1 MATTYPKIPAYPN
14 ILNGG
19 TGATSIEVTST
30 DNTVTQNGASS
41 FNPTTKSL
49 TVDLSADKIPS
60 YDEYAD
66 LPDPTTVELRS
77 YAAVNQTT
85 QIGGQLQ
92 TAGIYNILTVGGV
105 EGQYWSFLGE
115 YPDNITIKY
124 GNEVLYVNTGTSA
137 NQILQLDGE
146 AKVPAVDA
154 SQTTVGT
161 VVPTNA
167 IVSDNDS
174 INTSVNKLQGQIDN
188 ALKPLSPAVN
198 NNIVTTTSTGTL
210 KDSGFNINNSLPYSN
225 PLPTEVADALSTYN
239 YMISLANATNGLPAV
254 LLYFDTNQT
263 LSGLPTQGDYTCV
276 DNDRVILTN
285 QTNPAENLIYNVHSG
300 AWTIAPDSTK
310 VNQLLGAYT
319 EIIKGTYSISWTY
332 LVSISPSSGDF
343 VPTSVTWSVPIPSG
357 LYQAGAGLSLT
368 GSVFSVAD
376 NGVTNAKLAQ
386 SGANTYK
393 GNNTGALANVQD
405 IASGALTEAT
415 SSVLNITGGDNAL
428 LNSASIQVKQAT
440 TSVSG
445 YLSSTDWTTFNDKQN
460 ALTNPV
466 TSSSASATNNQLAV
480 FNGTNNQVSSQTTL
494 PTTAVPA
501 FIGDIT
507 NTTGSLNTT
516 ISNNAVTNAKLNT
529 MATNTIKANITGSTA
544 NPQDITIA
552 QLNTSLSINTN
563 TQYVTP
569 LGSDTNNGYTPSTG
583 VATLG
588 QALTNLGNVSG
599 IIFISP
605 KVGGYSGDYTITSQ
619 NINIVSLSPNQA
631 VDFNGTLT
639 FTHTASN
646 VQLNNISCEILN
658 HTGNGALYMFGG
670 SVTTSLTSSG
680 NGYLYTSGVDLQ
692 ATATTVNITGA
703 KSVVFTNATAL
714 GQLTINNASAI
725 VSLLNCLNSKTIT
738 LTSGVVGINNST
750 IYSASAGA
758 NAISVSPGAFLFA
771 TNSTFLIPN
780 TTNPA
785 LINIPAGSFYSIN
798 NCAYSD
804 SSVIAGTILTRTSKF
819 DAIALANALPFTS
832 GGTGATT
839 RQAALNSLAN
849 AVTTGQYLRGNG
861 TNVLMSAIQAS
872 DVPTLNQNTTGTSAS
887 VTGTNVVTNTNLS
900 TMATNTLKGN
910 NTVSTATP
918 IDLTSTQ
925 VTAIL
930 DNFVGDSGS
939 GGTKGLVPAPASGD
953 GVANK
958 YLNATGSWSVPA
970 GGSTIESQYI
980 RIKPASGINTWDAN
994 RRMRVSQIL
1003 NSLGSNITLASTG
1016 IVRLVSAGT
1025 YELTAVWQG
1034 TAGGGGGTICWY
1046 NETSGAFVGQESIIC
1061 PPDSGNTSTPNSVLY
1076 YTITI
1081 TSPTNF
1087 SIRETGNGNMQP
1099 NAINSYVIARQLNA
1113 PTPTT
1118 VNDVPT
1124 GTIIQNVSP
1133 NIGGYLLCN
1142 GNNYNRND
1150 YIALFNLLNTE
1161 KGTCTIAI
1169 STPAVI
1175 TLTNHELTTGQKVY
1189 FTTTGALPTGL
1200 TANTTYWINV
1210 TGINTFN
1217 LSSTYANLIA
1227 GIYIATSGTQ
1237 SGVHT
1242 AFLTIASVSNE
1253 TTFNTPDYQGKVL
1266 ANANALNGVGKFTG
1280 TETQTLTIANL
1291 PSHTHVIRGDS
1302 GSGIGDATS
1311 ADRVIQ
1317 NNGGALQDTIVRD
1330 TDATGSGTAHN
1341 NMQPTEFVYFHI
1353 KY

>member
-1 MATTYPKIPAYPN
+1 MATAYPKILPYPN
-14 ILNGG
+14 LLNSNGG
-19 TGATSIEVTST
+19 GDGATSIEVTST

-41 FNPTTKSL
+41 FNPTTKAL

-85 QIGGQLQ
+85 QTGGQIQ

-137 NQILQLDGE
+137 NQILQLDSN

-225 PLPTEVADALSTYN
+225 PLPTEIADALSTYN
-239 YMISLANATNGLPAV
+239 LIISVANGTNGLPPV
-254 LLYFDTNQT
+254 SLYFDTNQT

-300 AWTIAPDSTK
+300 EWTIAPDSAK
-310 VNQLLGAYT
+310 VNKLLGAWT
-319 EIIKGTYSISWTY
+319 EIVKGTFSNSWTY
-332 LVSISPSSGDF
+332 LVSISPASGDV
-343 VPTSVTWSVPIPSG
+343 VPTSVTWSIPIPSG

-376 NGVTNAKLAQ
+376 NGVTN
-386 SGANTYK
+386 T
-393 GNNTGALANVQD
+393 
-405 IASGALTEAT
+405 
-415 SSVLNITGGDNAL
+415 
-428 LNSASIQVKQAT
+428 
-440 TSVSG
+440 
-445 YLSSTDWTTFNDKQN
+445 
-460 ALTNPV
+460 
-466 TSSSASATNNQLAV
+466 
-480 FNGTNNQVSSQTTL
+480 
-494 PTTAVPA
+494 
-501 FIGDIT
+501 
-507 NTTGSLNTT
+507 
-516 ISNNAVTNAKLNT
+516 KLNT
-529 MATNTIKANITGSTA
+529 MPTNTIKANITGSTA

-552 QLNTSLSINTN
+552 QLNTSLSVNTN

-588 QALTNLGNVSG
+588 QALTNLGNVAG

-639 FTHTASN
+639 FAHTASN

-658 HTGNGALYMFGG
+658 HTGAGAVYMFGG

-692 ATATTVNITGA
+692 ATATTVSITGA
-703 KSVVFTNATAL
+703 KSVVFTNATVL
-714 GQLTINNASAI
+714 GQLTINNPSAI
-725 VSLLNCLNSKTIT
+725 VSLLNCLNSKAIT

-758 NAISVSPGAFLFA
+758 NAISVSPEAFFFA
-771 TNSTFLIPN
+771 TNSTFLVTN
-780 TTNPA
+780 TTTPA
-785 LINIPAGSFYSIN
+785 LINVDAGSIYSIS

-804 SSVIAGTILTRTSKF
+804 SSVIAGTMLTRTGKF
-819 DAIALANALPFTS
+819 DAIALTTALPFAS
-832 GGTGATT
+832 GGTGAKT
-839 RQAALNSLAN
+839 RQAALNALAST
-849 AVTTGQYLRGNG
+849 VTTGQYLRGNG
-861 TNVLMSAIQAS
+861 TNISMSAIQAS
-872 DVPTLNQNTTGTSAS
+872 DVPTLNQNTTGTASS

-900 TMATNTLKGN
+900 TMPTNTLKGN
-910 NTVSTATP
+910 NTGSTATP

-970 GGSTIESQYI
+970 GGNTIESQYI
-980 RIKPASGINTWDAN
+980 SIKPASGINTWDAN
-994 RRMRVSQIL
+994 RRMRFSQIL

-1118 VNDVPT
+1118 ANDVPT

-1175 TLTNHELTTGQKVY
+1175 TLTNHGLTTGQKVY

-1242 AFLTIASVSNE
+1242 AFLTIASVSNA
-1253 TTFNTPDYQGKVL
+1253 TTFNTPDYQGRVL

-1291 PSHTHVIRGDS
+1291 PSHNHNIIGDS
-1302 GSGIGDATS
+1302 GSGIGSGTTT
-1311 ADRVIQ
+1311 DRVLL
-1317 NNGGALQDTIVRD
+1317 NTDGDVRNVFVK
-1330 TDATGSGTAHN
+1330 TTELTGSGTAHN

>member
-1 MATTYPKIPAYPN
+1 MNYNAKYLTPLGVSTNGGNLWLYRGDLANQSLLDIQSSNFFKNSSLRSFDLINIKATDGAKLLVVNISLNGDIIIVPEGGEGIIPAYD
-14 ILNGG
+14 
-19 TGATSIEVTST
+19 T
-30 DNTVTQNGASS
+30 
-41 FNPTTKSL
+41 F
-49 TVDLSADKIPS
+49 
-60 YDEYAD
+60 AD
-66 LPDPTTVELRS
+66 LPDPSTVKLSS
-77 YAAVNQTT
+77 YVAVNQTT
-85 QIGGQLQ
+85 QIGGQIQ
-92 TAGIYNILTVGGV
+92 MAGIYNILTVGGSS
-105 EGQYWSFLGE
+105 GQYWNLLGN
-115 YPDNITIKY
+115 YNDNITIKY
-124 GNEVLYVNTGTSA
+124 GNDVFYVNAGTSA
-137 NQILQLDGE
+137 NQILQLDGN
-146 AKVPAVDA
+146 AKIPAVDA

-198 NNIVTTTSTGTL
+198 NNIVTTTNSGTL

-225 PLPTEVADALSTYN
+225 PLSTEVADALSTYN
-239 YMISLANATNGLPAV
+239 YMISLANGTNGLPAV

-332 LVSISPSSGDF
+332 LVSITPSSGNVD
-343 VPTSVTWSVPIPSG
+343 PTSVTWSVPIPSG
-357 LYQAGAGLSLT
+357 LYQAGAGLSLI

-376 NGVTNAKLAQ
+376 NGVTNAKL
-386 SGANTYK
+386 NTMPTNTIK
-393 GNNTGALANVQD
+393 GNNTG
-405 IASGALTEAT
+405 
-415 SSVLNITGGDNAL
+415 
-428 LNSASIQVKQAT
+428 
-440 TSVSG
+440 
-445 YLSSTDWTTFNDKQN
+445 
-460 ALTNPV
+460 
-466 TSSSASATNNQLAV
+466 
-480 FNGTNNQVSSQTTL
+480 
-494 PTTAVPA
+494 
-501 FIGDIT
+501 
-507 NTTGSLNTT
+507 
-516 ISNNAVTNAKLNT
+516 
-529 MATNTIKANITGSTA
+529 
-544 NPQDITIA
+544 
-552 QLNTSLSINTN
+552 
-563 TQYVTP
+563 
-569 LGSDTNNGYTPSTG
+569 
-583 VATLG
+583 
-588 QALTNLGNVSG
+588 
-599 IIFISP
+599 
-605 KVGGYSGDYTITSQ
+605 
-619 NINIVSLSPNQA
+619 
-631 VDFNGTLT
+631 
-639 FTHTASN
+639 
-646 VQLNNISCEILN
+646 
-658 HTGNGALYMFGG
+658 
-670 SVTTSLTSSG
+670 
-680 NGYLYTSGVDLQ
+680 
-692 ATATTVNITGA
+692 
-703 KSVVFTNATAL
+703 
-714 GQLTINNASAI
+714 
-725 VSLLNCLNSKTIT
+725 
-738 LTSGVVGINNST
+738 
-750 IYSASAGA
+750 
-758 NAISVSPGAFLFA
+758 
-771 TNSTFLIPN
+771 
-780 TTNPA
+780 
-785 LINIPAGSFYSIN
+785 
-798 NCAYSD
+798 
-804 SSVIAGTILTRTSKF
+804 
-819 DAIALANALPFTS
+819 
-832 GGTGATT
+832 
-839 RQAALNSLAN
+839 
-849 AVTTGQYLRGNG
+849 
-861 TNVLMSAIQAS
+861 
-872 DVPTLNQNTTGTSAS
+872 
-887 VTGTNVVTNTNLS
+887 
-900 TMATNTLKGN
+900 
-910 NTVSTATP
+910 STATP

-953 GVANK
+953 GAANK

-970 GGSTIESQYI
+970 GGNTIESQYI
-980 RIKPASGINTWDAN
+980 SIKPASGINTWDAN
-994 RRMRVSQIL
+994 RRMRFSQIL

-1118 VNDVPT
+1118 ANDVPT

-1175 TLTNHELTTGQKVY
+1175 TLTNHGLTTGQKVY

-1200 TANTTYWINV
+1200 TANTTYWVNV
-1210 TGINTFN
+1210 LNITTFN
-1217 LSSTYANLIA
+1217 LATSYANLIA

-1242 AFLTIASVSNE
+1242 AFLTIASVSNA
-1253 TTFNTPDYQGKVL
+1253 TTFNTPDYQGRVL

-1291 PSHTHVIRGDS
+1291 PSHNHNIIGDS
-1302 GSGIGDATS
+1302 GSGIGSGTTT
-1311 ADRVIQ
+1311 DRVLL
-1317 NNGGALQDTIVRD
+1317 NTDGDVRNVLVK
-1330 TDATGSGTAHN
+1330 TTELTGSGTAHN

>member
-1 MATTYPKIPAYPN
+1 MTGTYTGN
-14 ILNGG
+14 LNYTENLTGVESG
-19 TGATSIEVTST
+19 GATSIEVTST

-41 FNPTTKSL
+41 FNPTTKAL

-85 QIGGQLQ
+85 QTGGQIQL
-92 TAGIYNILTVGGV
+92 AGIYNVLTIGGSS
-105 EGQYWSFLGE
+105 GQYWNFLGE
-115 YPDNITIKY
+115 YPDNITIKF
-124 GNEVLYVNTGTSA
+124 GNQVLYVNTGTSA
-137 NQILQLDGE
+137 NQIVKLDGD
-146 AKVPAVDA
+146 AKIPAVDA
-154 SQTTVGT
+154 SQTTIGT
-161 VVPTNA
+161 VVPINA

-174 INTSVNKLQGQIDN
+174 INTSVNKLQGQINN

-198 NNIVTTTSTGTL
+198 NNIVTTTITGTL

-225 PLPTEVADALSTYN
+225 PLPTEIADALSTYN
-239 YMISLANATNGLPAV
+239 FMIGLANSSNGLQPV
-254 LLYFDTNQT
+254 SLYFDTNQT

-276 DNDRVILTN
+276 NNDRVILTN
-285 QTNPAENLIYNVHSG
+285 QTNSAENLIYNVHSG
-300 AWTIAPDSTK
+300 AWTIAPDSAK
-310 VNQLLGAYT
+310 VNGLLGAWT
-319 EIIKGTYSISWTY
+319 EIVKGTYSNNYTY
-332 LVSISPSSGDF
+332 LVNINPASGD
-343 VPTSVTWSVPIPSG
+343 VAPTSVTWSTPVPAG

-376 NGVTNAKLAQ
+376 NGVINAKLAQ

-415 SSVLNITGGDNAL
+415 SSVLTITGGANAL

-445 YLSSTDWTTFNDKQN
+445 YLNSTDWNTFNNKQN

-466 TSSSASATNNQLAV
+466 TNSALSGASNQLAV
-480 FNGTNNQVSSQTTL
+480 FNGTGNQVSPQTTL
-494 PTTAVPA
+494 PTAAVPA

-507 NTTGSLNTT
+507 NTAGSLNTT

-529 MATNTIKANITGSTA
+529 MATNTVKANITGSTA

-552 QLNTSLSINTN
+552 QLNTALSVNTN

-569 LGSDTNNGYTPSTG
+569 LGSDTNNGYTTSTG

-588 QALTNLGNVSG
+588 QALTNLGNVAG

-639 FTHTASN
+639 FSHTASN

-658 HTGNGALYMFGG
+658 HTGAGALYMFGG

-680 NGYLYTSGVDLQ
+680 SGYLYTSGVDLQ
-692 ATATTVNITGA
+692 STATTVSITGA

-725 VSLLNCLNSKTIT
+725 VSLLNCLNSKAIT

-758 NAISVSPGAFLFA
+758 NAISVSPEAFFFA
-771 TNSTFLIPN
+771 TNSTFLVTN
-780 TTNPA
+780 TTTPA
-785 LINIPAGSFYSIN
+785 LINVAAGSVYSIS

-819 DAIALANALPFTS
+819 DAIALATALPFTS

-872 DVPTLNQNTTGTSAS
+872 DVPTLNQNTTGTAAS

-900 TMATNTLKGN
+900 TMPTNTLKGN
-910 NTVSTATP
+910 NTGSTATP

-925 VTAIL
+925 VTGML
-930 DNFVGDSGS
+930 NTMVGDSGS
-939 GGTKGLVPAPASGD
+939 GGTKGLAPAPAAGD
-953 GVANK
+953 A
-958 YLNATGSWSVPA
+958 AA
-970 GGSTIESQYI
+970 G
-980 RIKPASGINTWDAN
+980 KFLKAD
-994 RRMRVSQIL
+994 
-1003 NSLGSNITLASTG
+1003 
-1016 IVRLVSAGT
+1016 GT
-1025 YELTAVWQG
+1025 Y
-1034 TAGGGGGTICWY
+1034 
-1046 NETSGAFVGQESIIC
+1046 
-1061 PPDSGNTSTPNSVLY
+1061 
-1076 YTITI
+1076 
-1081 TSPTNF
+1081 
-1087 SIRETGNGNMQP
+1087 
-1099 NAINSYVIARQLNA
+1099 
-1113 PTPTT
+1113 
-1118 VNDVPT
+1118 
-1124 GTIIQNVSP
+1124 
-1133 NIGGYLLCN
+1133 
-1142 GNNYNRND
+1142 
-1150 YIALFNLLNTE
+1150 
-1161 KGTCTIAI
+1161 
-1169 STPAVI
+1169 
-1175 TLTNHELTTGQKVY
+1175 
-1189 FTTTGALPTGL
+1189 ALPTGSGGAVTGDTKTSL
-1200 TANTTYWINV
+1200 QAVDHSNWLLWTNGRILSRTANATLWNFV
-1210 TGINTFN
+1210 NANSLVATGLFG
-1217 LSSTYANLIA
+1217 A
-1227 GIYIATSGTQ
+1227 GDGT
-1237 SGVHT
+1237 
-1242 AFLTIASVSNE
+1242 
-1253 TTFNTPDYQGKVL
+1253 TTFTMGDI
-1266 ANANALNGVGKFTG
+1266 NGRA
-1280 TETQTLTIANL
+1280 I
-1291 PSHTHVIRGDS
+1291 
-1302 GSGIGDATS
+1302 GI
-1311 ADRVIQ
+1311 
-1317 NNGGALQDTIVRD
+1317 
-1330 TDATGSGTAHN
+1330 TGSGTGLTARTLGASVGTETHTLTTAQMPAHGHTGTTGNGLASGTVPYTTDEGGNATN
-1341 NMQPTEFVYFHI
+1341 NVVLSGNTTINSSILAHTHTVSVTNTGGGLSHPIMQPTVFLNFFVFSG
-1353 KY
+1353 